1 MPFLRFTVCS
11 EASVKIGED
20 VVKNLEAFD
29 LLQSYRAAAKFVGC
43 DHHTLKKY
51 VQLWDAGKP
60 TVTAQI

>member
-1 MPFLRFTVCS
+1 M
-11 EASVKIGED
+11 KIGED